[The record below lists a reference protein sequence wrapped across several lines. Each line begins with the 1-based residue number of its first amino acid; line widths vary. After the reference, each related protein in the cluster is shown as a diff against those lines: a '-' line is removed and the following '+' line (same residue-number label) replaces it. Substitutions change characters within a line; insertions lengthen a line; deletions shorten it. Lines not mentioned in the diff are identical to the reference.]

1 MPKHTNVTYIERKI
15 YHMLTSLF
23 SGDASTLVFS
33 ELLICTLVSIVLGVL
48 VAGVHMVKNAYSKN
62 FIITLSVLPVLVQ
75 SVIMLVNGNLGT
87 GVAIL
92 GAFSLIRFRSV
103 PGGSRDIA
111 SVFWAMGI
119 GLATGMGYV
128 GYVIT
133 FSIIVAIFLLVLYKL
148 PFGEAG
154 NNVKRELKIT
164 IPEDLDYPDL
174 FEDIFEKYTNKATL
188 ESVRT
193 TTMGSLYEL
202 RYHLMIKDPSI
213 EKALIDEVRVRNGNL
228 PVVLGKVATTPDQ
241 L

>member
-1 MPKHTNVTYIERKI
+1 MNVIYLERKI
-15 YHMLTSLF
+15 HTMLTSIF

-33 ELLICTLVSIVLGVL
+33 DLMICVLASIILGLL
-48 VAGVHMVKNAYSKN
+48 VASVHMVKNTYTKN
-62 FIITLSVLPVLVQ
+62 FVITLAVLPVLVQ

-128 GYVIT
+128 GYVII
-133 FSIIVAIFLLVLYKL
+133 FSIIVALLIVTLYML
-148 PFGEAG
+148 PFGENIKTAD
-154 NNVKRELKIT
+154 RELKIT

-174 FEDIFEKYTNKATL
+174 FDDIFEKYADNARL

-202 RYHLMIKDPSI
+202 RYYLVVKDIQFEKSI
-213 EKALIDEVRVRNGNL
+213 IDEIRVRNGNL
-228 PVVLGKVATTPDQ
+228 PVVLGKVASSVDQ

>member
-1 MPKHTNVTYIERKI
+1 
-15 YHMLTSLF
+15 MLTSIF
-23 SGDASTLVFS
+23 SGDTTTLVFS
-33 ELLICTLVSIVLGVL
+33 EVLICFLVSIVLGIL

-62 FIITLSVLPVLVQ
+62 FIITLAVLPVLVQ

-128 GYVIT
+128 GYVTI
-133 FSIIVAIFLLVLYKL
+133 FSIIVATLLVILYKL
-148 PFGEAG
+148 PFGEDG
-154 NNVKRELKIT
+154 NNIKRELKIT

-174 FEDIFEKYTNKATL
+174 FEDIFEKYTDIASL

-202 RYHLMIKDPSI
+202 RYHLLMKDPTV

-228 PVVLGKVATTPDQ
+228 PVVLGKVATTPDT